1 MAVTERTAAPGPHG
15 ASLARLEAMPRGLPK
30 LLSETYV
37 LYVRAIKRLSRQA
50 TVIFF
55 SLIQPLIWLVLFGQM
70 FSNIVRFPGAAEDFG
85 NVSYLQF
92 FIPTVILQSIL
103 FGSGQSGV
111 GMITD
116 IDSGFLDKLLTTPI
130 NRLAILLGRLS
141 GDMTRMVVQ
150 MLLVIVIGWVFGQFQ
165 DPQITFYY
173 GFAGILGALG
183 VAMLF
188 ALALMAFNIYIALWT
203 RSTEATFIVSNFLT
217 LPLLFTSSAQLPIEL
232 LPEWMQKIAL
242 VNPVTYTIEAMR
254 VLLNG
259 PASAHNGNAAL
270 TVFQAVAILVVL
282 NVIAL
287 WFATRR
293 FRSAVA

>member
-1 MAVTERTAAPGPHG
+1 MAVSERPALAANA
-15 ASLARLEAMPRGLPK
+15 ASLARLEAMPHGLPK

-37 LYVRAIKRLSRQA
+37 LYVRAIKRLTRQP

-70 FSNIVRFPGAAEDFG
+70 FSRIVRFPGAAQDFG

-141 GDMTRMVVQ
+141 GDMTRMLVQ
-150 MLLVIVIGWVFGQFQ
+150 MLLVIGIGWVFGRFQ
-165 DPQITFYY
+165 DPKITFHY
-173 GFAGILGALG
+173 GVPGILGALG
-183 VAMLF
+183 IAMLF
-188 ALALMAFNIYIALWT
+188 ALALMALNIYIALWT

-217 LPLLFTSSAQLPIEL
+217 LPLLFTSSAQLPIAL
-232 LPEWMQKIAL
+232 LPGWMQAIAH

-254 VLLNG
+254 VMLNG
-259 PASAHNGNAAL
+259 PASAHNHNAGL
-270 TVFQAVAILVVL
+270 AILE
-282 NVIAL
+282 AL
-287 WFATRR
+287 AILLGLGAVTLAFATRR

>member
-1 MAVTERTAAPGPHG
+1 MAVTERSAHVVPAGLVRPE
-15 ASLARLEAMPRGLPK
+15 SLPKGLPK
-30 LLSETYV
+30 LLSESFV
-37 LYVRAIKRLSRQA
+37 LYVRAIKRLTRQP

-70 FSNIVRFPGAAEDFG
+70 FSNIVRFPGAAAQFG

-111 GMITD
+111 AMVTD

-141 GDMTRMVVQ
+141 GDLTRITVQ
-150 MLLVIVIGWVFGQFQ
+150 MVLIIIIGYIFGQFQ
-165 DPQITFYY
+165 DPQISFYY
-173 GFAGILGALG
+173 GLAGVFGAIII
-183 VAMLF
+183 AMMF
-188 ALALMAFNIYIALWT
+188 ALSLMAFNIYIALTT

-232 LPEWMQKIAL
+232 LPDWMQKVAL
-242 VNPVTYTIEAMR
+242 LNPVTYAIEAMR
-254 VLLNG
+254 IMLNG
-259 PASAHNGNAAL
+259 PASAHNGHAGREIIVAAIVL
-270 TVFQAVAILVVL
+270 ASLGTVTMA
-282 NVIAL
+282 
-287 WFATRR
+287 FATRR
-293 FRSAVA
+293 FRNAVS

>member
-1 MAVTERTAAPGPHG
+1 MEIAEKAGFPQTAAN
-15 ASLARLEAMPRGLPK
+15 LARMEAMPRGLPK
-30 LLSETYV
+30 LLSETMV
-37 LYVRAIKRLSRQA
+37 LYVRQMKRLSRQS

-70 FSNIVRFPGAAEDFG
+70 FARIVRFPGASEQFG

-141 GDMTRMVVQ
+141 GDLTRITVQ
-150 MLLVIVIGWVFGQFQ
+150 MLLVIGIGWVFGRWQ
-165 DPQITFYY
+165 DPRISFHY
-173 GFAGILGALG
+173 GIPGILGALG
-183 VAMLF
+183 IAILF
-188 ALALMAFNIYIALWT
+188 ALMLMAFNIFIALWT
-203 RSTEATFIVSNFLT
+203 RNTEATFIVSNFLT
-217 LPLLFTSSAQLPIEL
+217 LPLLFTSSAQLPIAL
-232 LPEWMQKIAL
+232 LPGWMQAVAN

-259 PASAHNGNAAL
+259 PAAAHNDSVAVVMLEAVGIL
-270 TVFQAVAILVVL
+270 IGLGTVTMTL
-282 NVIAL
+282 
-287 WFATRR
+287 ATRR
-293 FRSAVA
+293 FRGIVS

>member
-1 MAVTERTAAPGPHG
+1 MAVTERTALAPHA
-15 ASLARLEAMPRGLPK
+15 ASLARLEAMPTGLPK
-30 LLSETYV
+30 LLSESYV

-70 FSNIVRFPGAAEDFG
+70 FSRIVRFPGAAQDFG

-111 GMITD
+111 GIITD

-141 GDMTRMVVQ
+141 GDMTRMLVQ
-150 MLLVIVIGWVFGQFQ
+150 MLLVIGIGWVFGFWQ
-165 DPQITFYY
+165 DPQVTFYY
-173 GFAGILGALG
+173 GILGILGALG
-183 VAMLF
+183 IAMLF
-188 ALALMAFNIYIALWT
+188 ALALMALNIFIALWT

-217 LPLLFTSSAQLPIEL
+217 LPLLFTSSAQLPIAL
-232 LPEWMQKIAL
+232 LPGWMQAIAR

-259 PASAHNGNAAL
+259 PASAHNGNPGL
-270 TVFQAVAILVVL
+270 AILE
-282 NVIAL
+282 AL
-287 WFATRR
+287 AILIGLSAVTLAVATRR

>member
-1 MAVTERTAAPGPHG
+1 MEIAEKTAHPQ
-15 ASLARLEAMPRGLPK
+15 SLARMEGMPRGLPK
-30 LLSETYV
+30 LFSESYV
-37 LYVRAIKRLSRQA
+37 LYVRALKRLSRQS

-70 FSNIVRFPGAAEDFG
+70 FSRIVRFPGAAEEFG

-116 IDSGFLDKLLTTPI
+116 VDSGFLDKLLTTPI
-130 NRLAILLGRLS
+130 NRLAILLGRLM
-141 GDMTRMVVQ
+141 GDLTRITVQ
-150 MLLVIVIGWVFGQFQ
+150 MVLVIGIGWVFGWWQ
-165 DPQITFYY
+165 DPKVSFYY
-173 GFAGILGALG
+173 GIPGILGALG
-183 VAMLF
+183 IAMLF
-188 ALALMAFNIYIALWT
+188 ALMLMALNIYIALWT

-217 LPLLFTSSAQLPIEL
+217 LPLLFTSSAQLPIAL
-232 LPEWMQKIAL
+232 LPGWMQAIAH

-259 PASAHNGNAAL
+259 PAAAHNHNVAVVMLEAL
-270 TVFQAVAILVVL
+270 GILLGLGAITM
-282 NVIAL
+282 A
-287 WFATRR
+287 FATRR
-293 FRSAVA
+293 FRDIVS

>member
-1 MAVTERTAAPGPHG
+1 MGIVEKGGFPQTAAN
-15 ASLARLEAMPRGLPK
+15 LARMEAMPRGLPK
-30 LLSETYV
+30 LLSETMV
-37 LYVRAIKRLSRQA
+37 LYVRQMKRLSRQS

-70 FSNIVRFPGAAEDFG
+70 FARIVRFPGAAEQFG

-141 GDMTRMVVQ
+141 GDLTRITVQ
-150 MLLVIVIGWVFGQFQ
+150 MLLVIGIGWVFGRWQ
-165 DPQITFYY
+165 DPRISFHY
-173 GFAGILGALG
+173 GIPGILGALG
-183 VAMLF
+183 IAILF
-188 ALALMAFNIYIALWT
+188 ALMLMAFNIFIALWT
-203 RSTEATFIVSNFLT
+203 RNTEATFIVSNFLT
-217 LPLLFTSSAQLPIEL
+217 LPLLFTSSAQLPIAL
-232 LPEWMQKIAL
+232 LPGWMQAVAN

-259 PASAHNGNAAL
+259 PAAAHNDNVGL
-270 TVFQAVAILVVL
+270 VMLQAVGILLGLGAVTMTL
-282 NVIAL
+282 
-287 WFATRR
+287 ATRR
-293 FRSAVA
+293 FRGIVS